1 MTYYKTIARDINV
14 NGKKRND
21 LLLNAEIFSYDEQ
34 VSKFVLTLQNDI
46 DDINLNGAKVLAV
59 MEYLV
64 NGEKGSVE
72 ALSGVE
78 STSDRSIYFIVPS
91 KLRGFEGSVTAG
103 VYINLTSGEKI
114 DIQNLKFKMSKS
126 LIDSTS
132 GPAAEIYFESF
143 DEVLIKVKNAG
154 DIAINA
160 VNTEAKKVSDHADHK
175 IKEYDAKF
183 TQSDQKMTELQQSQ
197 TELSNQ
203 LTETNKKIDEADV
216 YRKSETMSSEE
227 ISANVINLV
236 SGSETVVIT
245 LFADYKGKI
254 SGSTIENGNIMK
266 GIHSAL
272 KPDPSEFTHEYAQS
286 HYDAVAKI
294 GDAPLSTGST
304 IENGKQHF
312 RLCEFDLIDIFTRYF
327 KEAFWINQGITT
339 TAQKVAFIKAA
350 TTKFNVNFWGYGSSP
365 TGNRLTTNLRSAAA
379 GIWYL
384 SSSHTENTV
393 NKLTLSMFGQ
403 YLGNYIDN
411 SSYVRMLAFAE
422 VSDGVTA
429 STVNMDYANIELT
442 IELSANEYIQSMIAA
457 YHRPFEAQL
466 NDLAGR
472 ILALE
477 NK

>member
-14 NGKKRND
+14 NGKKRKD

-160 VNTEAKKVSDHADHK
+160 VNTEAKKVSDHADQK

-227 ISANVINLV
+227 ISANVIYQVIGKDKVRLTYIFDLNGKVVNSINENPNVVRHWQGTSLANISNGAEFSQVGYNNIFKLDGVV
-236 SGSETVVIT
+236 STFANSTNGNMKQIISNWKILELLKRELNEQFFIDRGANSLEEQTKELKKIISEVETSAWARGSNQNGNKIT
-245 LFADYKGKI
+245 LASWHTPTQSWQYK
-254 SGSTIENGNIMK
+254 SSSTSSDITRVSNIPLQASLPAYIDDNGEY
-266 GIHSAL
+266 SSLLYAEAS
-272 KPDPSEFTHEYAQS
+272 DASVPS
-286 HYDAVAKI
+286 V
-294 GDAPLSTGST
+294 
-304 IENGKQHF
+304 
-312 RLCEFDLIDIFTRYF
+312 IDIDYMRL
-327 KEAFWINQGITT
+327 
-339 TAQKVAFIKAA
+339 KV
-350 TTKFNVNFWGYGSSP
+350 S
-365 TGNRLTTNLRSAAA
+365 
-379 GIWYL
+379 
-384 SSSHTENTV
+384 
-393 NKLTLSMFGQ
+393 
-403 YLGNYIDN
+403 ID
-411 SSYVRMLAFAE
+411 
-422 VSDGVTA
+422 
-429 STVNMDYANIELT
+429 I
-442 IELSANEYIQSMIAA
+442 SANEHIKSMMAA